1 MFSMHQQLLKVL
13 ILANA
18 KKVNILMVINAM
30 IANPIVLIVG
40 WLQTIVS
47 HVEKVS
53 ILTKIKTV
61 KHVNQDA
68 MHAQMALTVINVT
81 WMVHIEL
88 NQNAIVLMI
97 FMKKINKFVVHA
109 LKIVDFAQM
118 QQIAMNVITI

>member
-1 MFSMHQQLLKVL
+1 
-13 ILANA
+13 
-18 KKVNILMVINAM
+18 
-30 IANPIVLIVG
+30 
-40 WLQTIVS
+40 
-47 HVEKVS
+47 
-53 ILTKIKTV
+53 
-61 KHVNQDA
+61 

-118 QQIAMNVITI
+118 QQVAMNVITI